1 MESKTLAALYK
12 TVIEEELGMIAKI
25 DETDD
30 VIFKYPDL
38 GTLYFSLDAENDP
51 EYLMLVFPNFADAK
65 SLELSREQLLL
76 AINNVNSSSKAV
88 KLSIRRKTI
97 DTDCD
102 VTATVEAFVGA
113 QNQAPGEAFL
123 RQTIKRNLSA
133 LRAGAR
139 SLVEESKKIK
149 EGQGETM

>member
-1 MESKTLAALYK
+1 MDSNTLATLYK

-25 DETDD
+25 DDTDD

-76 AINNVNSSSKAV
+76 AINNINSSSKAV

-113 QNQAPGEAFL
+113 PNQAPAEAVL

-139 SLVEESKKIK
+139 SLIEESKKIK
-149 EGQGETM
+149 GDQVETM

>member
-1 MESKTLAALYK
+1 MDSNTLATLYK

-113 QNQAPGEAFL
+113 PNQAPGETFL

>member
-1 MESKTLAALYK
+1 MDSNTLATLYK
-12 TVIEEELGMIAKI
+12 TVIEDELGMIAKV
-25 DETDD
+25 DDTDD

-65 SLELSREQLLL
+65 SLGLSREQLLL

-149 EGQGETM
+149 EGQGESM

>member
-1 MESKTLAALYK
+1 MESKTLATLYK

-25 DETDD
+25 DDTDD

-113 QNQAPGEAFL
+113 PNQAPGETFL

>member
-1 MESKTLAALYK
+1 MESKTLATLYK

-113 QNQAPGEAFL
+113 PNQAPGEVFL

>member
-113 QNQAPGEAFL
+113 PNQAPGEAFL

-139 SLVEESKKIK
+139 SLIEESKKIK
-149 EGQGETM
+149 GEQVETM

>member
-1 MESKTLAALYK
+1 MDSNTLATLYK

-25 DETDD
+25 DDTDD

-76 AINNVNSSSKAV
+76 AINNINSSSKAV

-113 QNQAPGEAFL
+113 PNQAPAEAVL

-139 SLVEESKKIK
+139 NLIEESKKIK
-149 EGQGETM
+149 GDQVETM

>member
-1 MESKTLAALYK
+1 MESKTLATLYK

-113 QNQAPGEAFL
+113 PNQAPGEVFL

-149 EGQGETM
+149 EGQGESM

>member
-1 MESKTLAALYK
+1 MESKTLATLYK

-113 QNQAPGEAFL
+113 PNQAPAETFL

-139 SLVEESKKIK
+139 SLIEESKKIK
-149 EGQGETM
+149 EGQGESM